1 MRIRYAHHANAW
13 CLQRILVVGD
23 GSSGFRGNELL
34 IFVIYMLVL
43 NVALGVKLQ
52 LLISANCLL
61 TNLLL
66 FRGQGSF
73 IL

>member
-1 MRIRYAHHANAW
+1 MLMHGACSALW
-13 CLQRILVVGD
+13 WLVD